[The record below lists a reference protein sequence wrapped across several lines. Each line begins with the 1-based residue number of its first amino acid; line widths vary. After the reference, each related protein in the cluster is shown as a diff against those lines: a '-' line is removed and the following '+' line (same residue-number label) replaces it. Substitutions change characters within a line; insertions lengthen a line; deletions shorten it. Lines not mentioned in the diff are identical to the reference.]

1 MECLHRYAT
10 DIKDVELPRQ
20 FNNPF
25 NYTPHRLCVL
35 AADELRNL
43 IAADTRQREE
53 VAKGK
58 MMGVL
63 VVKDAAGD
71 VGFLAAFSGLL
82 CGSNVQRGF
91 VPPVFDFLSP
101 DGYFKREE
109 GDISLIN
116 KHIASLK
123 NSGEYLAAKEALIVA
138 QNTMDEQLATMRGAM
153 RLAKEKR
160 DALRAASTLSLDD
173 DAALVRESQHQKAEL
188 KRLTQRLQRQVALCK
203 EHLVLL
209 DMQIDALKEERR
221 QRSAALQEWL
231 FNNFVMLNGKGEQR
245 DLTRIFKEYRG
256 TVPPAGAGECAAPK
270 LLQYAYKHSLQP
282 LCMAEFWLGASPVG
296 EVRRD
301 GCFYGSCKGKCEP
314 ILSFMLQGLDVEG
327 FMDDNT
333 DILCNINVVYED
345 EWLIVVDKPSGV
357 LSAPGKVGGISLQ
370 EWLVCHFG
378 REDIFVAHRLD
389 MSTSG
394 LLVAAKGVEAYKML
408 QVLFARREVQ
418 KVYTALLDGVPQRMQ
433 GEILLPLAADYDNR
447 PLQMVDYVK
456 GKEAVTKYKVLSIEE
471 CGGRRRALVELCPL
485 TGRTHQLRVH
495 CAHKDGLDTPIVGD
509 ALYGCRDKR
518 LMLHAAHLQFVHP
531 FTGVPVSFDS
541 VADFIK

>member
-35 AADELRNL
+35 AADELRNM

-173 DAALVRESQHQKAEL
+173 DAALVRESQHQKSEL
-188 KRLTQRLQRQVALCK
+188 KRLARRLQQQVALCK
-203 EHLVLL
+203 EQLVLL

-394 LLVAAKGVEAYKML
+394 LLVAAKGVEAYKAL

-418 KVYTALLDGVPQRMQ
+418 KVYTALLDGVPQNMQ

-447 PLQMVDYVK
+447 PLQKVDYIN

-471 CGGRRRALVELCPL
+471 GSGRRRALMELCPL

-509 ALYGCRDKR
+509 TLYGCRDKR